1 MNKTQVK
8 IEDKELDVKKRL
20 NFTFKMITGKI
31 IQVLG
36 GKKDA

>member
-1 MNKTQVK
+1 MNSTETT

-20 NFTFKMITGKI
+20 NFNFKMITGKI

-36 GKKDA
+36 GKRDA